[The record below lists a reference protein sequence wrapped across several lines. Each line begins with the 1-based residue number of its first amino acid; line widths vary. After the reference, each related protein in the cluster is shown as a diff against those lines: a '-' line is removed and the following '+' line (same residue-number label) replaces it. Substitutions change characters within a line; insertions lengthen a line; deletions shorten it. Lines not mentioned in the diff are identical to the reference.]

1 MSRDPLP
8 ARAPQLK
15 PFMVVTS
22 IAVACSAD
30 QSVEEVCVKTA
41 ADHWIVGRKCGE
53 RPRPRGLSSC
63 RPNALCAAHGVT
75 KPPLTSSS
83 ATTASAHCTPPRS
96 STAAADPPDLPWC
109 RCAGVLPAAGP
120 PAVQSRRRKPVRTTA
135 AATAAAATDAPTERG
150 PNHLPILACL
160 PHVANTRCGD
170 FAARSRG

>member
-63 RPNALCAAHGVT
+63 RPNALCAASWCH
-75 KPPLTSSS
+75 KAASHLFIRHHRLCPL
-83 ATTASAHCTPPRS
+83 H
-96 STAAADPPDLPWC
+96 
-109 RCAGVLPAAGP
+109 PAALFDSG
-120 PAVQSRRRKPVRTTA
+120 R
-135 AATAAAATDAPTERG
+135 
-150 PNHLPILACL
+150 
-160 PHVANTRCGD
+160 
-170 FAARSRG
+170 